1 MLIPARGT
9 AIRVAIFEEQPYPC
23 IASSNVI
30 VIRAIDKSLSTTYLK
45 LFFDSPLGRKM
56 LVTRQQGT
64 TVMNISYKELNNLEI
79 PLPSIEE
86 QRQIEDTYTKELEIY
101 KKTIE
106 TAENRWNAVLAD
118 LQGRI

>member
-1 MLIPARGT
+1 M
-9 AIRVAIFEEQPYPC
+9 
-23 IASSNVI
+23 I
-30 VIRAIDKSLSTTYLK
+30 VIRATDESLSTTFLK

-64 TVMNISYKELNNLEI
+64 AVMNISYKELNNIEI

-86 QRQIEDTYTKELEIY
+86 QKSIAEEYNRELEAY
-101 KKTIE
+101 KKAIQ
-106 TAENRWNAVLAD
+106 TAENRWNSTLAK